1 MERQDEP
8 VSDEKQEWTDWFQY
22 HLSNYHRAK
31 EVGSADG
38 ANNSFTE
45 AAKCASILLA
55 LDLLER
61 DAPPC

>member
-1 MERQDEP
+1 MECEDGT
-8 VSDEKQEWTDWFQY
+8 VSDEMHEWADWFQY
-22 HLSNYHRAK
+22 HLSNYRRAK
-31 EVGSADG
+31 EVGSVDG